1 MWDKPQLT
9 LWLANLL
16 YGLAAV
22 LMLYAVFFLL
32 VHLPVF
38 PLRKLDVN
46 GKLNHVN
53 REQVRLIV
61 QQEMKGNFFTLDIK
75 KIRGAF
81 EKLPWVRTV
90 NVRRRWPDQLEVAL
104 EEHQALARWG
114 NIGLVNT
121 RGEVFQ
127 AASNEALPEF
137 IGPTPDSAK
146 DIAEHYALFKTTLAP
161 LKQEPVQI
169 VLSPRRSWQVRLK
182 SGLNLEL
189 GREEVVPRMEKF
201 AGVFER
207 SVAKLPAT
215 VNYVDLRYPNGFAVR
230 YPALAARI
238 PAATGK
244 VNGKASGADKNP
256 APAGTSKQGAKHG

>member
-9 LWLANLL
+9 IWLANLL

-38 PLRKLDVN
+38 PLRKLDIN
-46 GKLNHVN
+46 GQLIHVN
-53 REQVRLIV
+53 REQVKLIV
-61 QQEMKGNFFTLDIK
+61 QQDMKGNFFTLDIN
-75 KIRGAF
+75 KIRNAF

-90 NVRRRWPDQLEVAL
+90 NVRRRWPDHLEVAL

-121 RGEVFQ
+121 RGELFQ
-127 AASNEALPEF
+127 AVSDDVLPEF
-137 IGPTPDSAK
+137 IGPTPESAK
-146 DIAEHYALFKTTLAP
+146 DIAEHYVLFKTALDP
-161 LKQEPVQI
+161 LKLVPVQI

-189 GREEVVPRMEKF
+189 GREEVSPRMMKF
-201 AGVFER
+201 TRVFER

-230 YPALAARI
+230 YPAAAANS
-238 PAATGK
+238 AA
-244 VNGKASGADKNP
+244 GKAGGADKNP
-256 APAGTSKQGAKHG
+256 APAGIGKQGAKHG